1 MFRIILLKPQ
11 REEDKLIAHEEARRK
26 QTHPDITTMIGP
38 VLTHIPMKFYYRE
51 YMLKKKNFVFWY
63 SIIKLWPNLVKVLI
77 LDKTIFCCNLWR
89 LLCVCRPSQGIM
101 SIIINRH
108 QATIAQLL
116 TKSTPC
122 PYTNDFRWEMI
133 IPPNQRTCFIHVSC
147 VEIFWMSGDS
157 GHGLNFLSW

>member
-1 MFRIILLKPQ
+1 MKKQ
-11 REEDKLIAHEEARRK
+11 EDKLIQISQLWSA
-26 QTHPDITTMIGP
+26 
-38 VLTHIPMKFYYRE
+38 LYLHIFQWNFTIVNICW
-51 YMLKKKNFVFWY
+51 KKKNFVFWY

-133 IPPNQRTCFIHVSC
+133 IPPTNVQA
-147 VEIFWMSGDS
+147 
-157 GHGLNFLSW
+157 LSTSPVKKSFEWVDIADMARIPFPGVLIRQCWSFNCMISILWY